1 MLSSFTPLLKVLFFF
16 FHFQPDFS
24 NTSSELDSPSHHDI
38 SLISG
43 NHSLFEGGV
52 GLVRHDRL
60 LTDCQDLISSTGLP
74 MTTVKS
80 EVQEHSY
87 SSVVGSDGDSI
98 PDSPLSCTNETGE
111 NSKITFSCPKSI
123 IFNSYRVGLPF
134 RSNEHFHQGR
144 TYGLFLHVER
154 AFLQWHRKLERR
166 AFRDNYNNK
175 HSFYQ
180 YSAEKCTHSTLNV
193 SQSQFES

>member
-1 MLSSFTPLLKVLFFF
+1 MKKVNKSYFLSW
-16 FHFQPDFS
+16 FQPDFS

-111 NSKITFSCPKSI
+111 
-123 IFNSYRVGLPF
+123 
-134 RSNEHFHQGR
+134 
-144 TYGLFLHVER
+144 LFLSWALFENHSKCRIWIMEFSTNFCPIKTDLLQ
-154 AFLQWHRKLERR
+154 AFKNRWHWGSILVNFCR
-166 AFRDNYNNK
+166 
-175 HSFYQ
+175 
-180 YSAEKCTHSTLNV
+180 LNL
-193 SQSQFES
+193 